1 MAKARQITGINC
13 DAAAVNGIHRVV
25 NTRLDE
31 MTALR
36 VKALDWSAPA
46 GVHDMRVASRRLRSV
61 LADFSPYLRKRRISA
76 AVKEI
81 KAIAEA
87 LGKVRDQDVAIKALE
102 SLAAIAPAEV
112 SPGIQSLIDN
122 RRTALDKVR
131 EQLNAIVDQERLVQL
146 RLDFFTDFEASLKPP
161 RSRRKTRHT
170 ENVAHDPSYRDV
182 ARSTILNRLEELEK
196 LSDSLYHPLKTKPL
210 HKMRIAA
217 KELRYAIELFDQC
230 WENSIVV
237 FAKKLAK
244 LQTALGD
251 LHDCDV
257 WIADSGDY
265 LSDPTKQK
273 ATGQAA
279 KEQEVAAVWL
289 LAYFVRLRTKHFR
302 NALARWRDW
311 DTNDSTEQLR
321 KIVQVDSPPPVSGD
335 RRDSDVAELPGR
347 SAKTLQFPTPGEKK
361 SA

>member
-36 VKALDWSAPA
+36 EKALDWSAPA

-76 AVKEI
+76 SLKEI
-81 KAIAEA
+81 KVIAET
-87 LGKVRDQDVAIKALE
+87 LGKVRDQDVALKALE
-102 SLAAIAPAEV
+102 SRAATAPAEV
-112 SPGIQSLIDN
+112 SPGLQILIDN
-122 RRTALDKVR
+122 RRTTLDKAR
-131 EQLNAIVDQERLVQL
+131 EQLSAVVAQERLVQL
-146 RLDFFTDFEASLKPP
+146 RSDFFTDFEASLRPP
-161 RSRRKTRHT
+161 RSRGKTRRS
-170 ENVAHDPSYRDV
+170 ENVGHDPSYREV
-182 ARSTILNRLEELEK
+182 ARSTILNRLEEFEK
-196 LSDSLYHPLKTKPL
+196 LSHSLYHPLKTKPL

-230 WENSIVV
+230 WGNSIVG

-273 ATGQAA
+273 ETGQAA

-311 DTNDSTEQLR
+311 DTNDFSHKLR
-321 KIVQVDSPPPVSGD
+321 TIVQFDSPPPVSGE
-335 RRDSDVAELPGR
+335 RRHSNIPELPGR
-347 SAKTLQFPTPGEKK
+347 SARTLQFPTPGEKK

>member
-13 DAAAVNGIHRVV
+13 DAGAVNGIHRVV

-36 VKALDWSAPA
+36 EKALDWSTPA
-46 GVHDMRVASRRLRSV
+46 GVHDMRVASRRLRTV
-61 LADFSPYLRKRRISA
+61 LSDFSPYLRKRRISA
-76 AVKEI
+76 SVKEI

-87 LGKVRDQDVAIKALE
+87 LGKVRDQDVAVKALE
-102 SLAAIAPAEV
+102 SLAAIAPPEISA
-112 SPGIQSLIDN
+112 GIQNLIDD
-122 RRTALDKVR
+122 RRMNLDKAR
-131 EQLNAIVDQERLVQL
+131 EQLNAVVDQERLVQL
-146 RLDFFTDFEASLKPP
+146 RSDFFTNFEASLKAP
-161 RSRRKTRHT
+161 RRRGKSGHND
-170 ENVAHDPSYRDV
+170 NVTNDPSYRDV
-182 ARSTILNRLEELEK
+182 ARATILNRLEEFEK
-196 LSDSLYHPLKTKPL
+196 LSNSLYHPLKIKPL

-230 WENSIVV
+230 WGNSIVT

-265 LSDPTKQK
+265 LSGPTKQT
-273 ATGQAA
+273 AAGQAT
-279 KEQEVAAVWL
+279 KEHEVAAVWL

-311 DTNDSTEQLR
+311 DTNNLSEQLR
-321 KIVQVDSPPPVSGD
+321 KIVQVESSHPVSGD
-335 RRDSDVAELPGR
+335 RLDSDVAKLPGGAR
-347 SAKTLQFPTPGEKK
+347 TLQFPTPEEKK